1 MKLLTS
7 ELLKQL
13 PPLYATEDQKDPSVI
28 CKFFDPCGS
37 WTWFV
42 TEFDPKK
49 RLFFGL
55 VHGFEDELGYFS
67 LDDLE
72 AIKGPLGLGIERD
85 CAFHPTPLSVIREQ
99 IQNTRIAYDR

>member
-13 PPLYATEDQKDPSVI
+13 PPLYATENQKDPTVI

-37 WTWFV
+37 LTWFV

-55 VHGFEDELGYFS
+55 VHGLEDELGYFS
-67 LDDLE
+67 LDELE
-72 AIKGPLGLGIERD
+72 SIKGPLGVGIERD
-85 CAFHPTPLSVIREQ
+85 GGFRPTRLSVIREKLK
-99 IQNTRIAYDR
+99 IGN